1 MTPTTRAFQK
11 LYERDLHLLANPI
24 CRDCDARVRHPLLP
38 WLVGRRFFETSER
51 LVFVGKPHRGIPGEI
66 LPSGIVDPRHSV
78 QPGLWNSKWPY
89 WRYTREIAENLYGEN
104 AFESIAMTNL
114 IKCTNVAPGDL
125 SQDQTSYLMA
135 ECCILRLGV
144 IWRELELL
152 EPRTIVFYTHGL
164 YRHTLDSLPIA
175 VPGTIREL
183 ASQNY
188 AVQCGKKRLRW
199 WERECKTSWA
209 DRVRILTVG
218 HPERMRRTDYGRL
231 ITDWVRS

>member
-144 IWRELELL
+144 ILE
-152 EPRTIVFYTHGL
+152 RTRVAGTENDCVLHARIVSTYAGFASDCSAGNYKGTGISKL
-164 YRHTLDSLPIA
+164 RSPMRKETASL
-175 VPGTIREL
+175 
-183 ASQNY
+183 
-188 AVQCGKKRLRW
+188 
-199 WERECKTSWA
+199 
-209 DRVRILTVG
+209 VG
-218 HPERMRRTDYGRL
+218 A
-231 ITDWVRS
+231 